1 MATPLARALLL
12 AAIAGVG
19 LAALALAPPP
29 LHAAEGQLL
38 PDLDPETPGQLTIL
52 PTGADKHRHWL
63 LGFSAAA
70 SNIGAGPLTIVGHR
84 SNTSTPM
91 MTPEQ
96 IVSGATPQVVPD
108 VGEMRYVRSPTHNHW
123 HLLQFMRYELRRAGS
138 VRTVVRDRKSGF
150 CLGDRYRV
158 PGPPAAGAPP
168 QPVLTERCGLY
179 EPGLLT
185 VSEGISVGY
194 GDIYPAYVEFQDLP
208 LDGLRAGRYVLVH
221 TVDPE
226 GRLHELSKS
235 NNSSSVLL
243 DIRRRRGTPDVTLLR
258 ECPDTARCDISRS
271 ARARAAASGTP
282 VNPPAEGR
290 EIPRD
295 RAVPRASAAL
305 VSAGSTVR
313 LIRRGGRPPRTPAA
327 RIPIWAL
334 AESGLLLTCHG

>member
-1 MATPLARALLL
+1 
-12 AAIAGVG
+12 
-19 LAALALAPPP
+19 
-29 LHAAEGQLL
+29 
-38 PDLDPETPGQLTIL
+38 
-52 PTGADKHRHWL
+52 
-63 LGFSAAA
+63 
-70 SNIGAGPLTIVGHR
+70 
-84 SNTSTPM
+84 
-91 MTPEQ
+91 
-96 IVSGATPQVVPD
+96 
-108 VGEMRYVRSPTHNHW
+108 
-123 HLLQFMRYELRRAGS
+123 
-138 VRTVVRDRKSGF
+138 
-150 CLGDRYRV
+150 
-158 PGPPAAGAPP
+158 
-168 QPVLTERCGLY
+168 
-179 EPGLLT
+179 LLT